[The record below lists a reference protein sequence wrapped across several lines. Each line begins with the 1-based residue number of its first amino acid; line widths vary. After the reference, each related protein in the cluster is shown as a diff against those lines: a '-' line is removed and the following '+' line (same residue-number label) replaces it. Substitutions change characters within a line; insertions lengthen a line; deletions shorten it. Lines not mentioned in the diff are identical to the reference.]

1 MVYKSHPDDVRI
13 FEAVFKTEAK
23 RFPMTPD
30 EILKVVHQRA
40 AATLNTSVVANPV
53 IRERVDYVCRCMSNR
68 AGVRLLMSCLLG
80 KLDKSHVDP
89 RKPYTEIGGSDS
101 FSGRTYDERYLT
113 KFINE
118 HRLPVNPTTAFL
130 TPTLRNIDHALTTD
144 RELVGRPRDLYKKTL
159 ALLDD
164 VALQRIA
171 ADVLFVETV
180 RVLLLLRDEKL
191 ARMASLLD
199 ALDRTEGALPLS
211 SEAIVTLVNQH
222 LACKNASR
230 LPVLVV
236 AAAYEAAG
244 MRLSERILPLNSH
257 NAADLQTGS
266 LGDVEICLM
275 DEDSIVTAYEMKMK
289 RVTQDDID
297 AAVTK
302 IARAPNRIQNYLFV
316 TTDVI
321 DPIVVAY
328 AATFYEK
335 TDGTEIAILD
345 CIGFLRH
352 FLHLFHR
359 IRADYL
365 NAYQALVLNEPDS
378 AVSQTLKEAFLAL
391 RQAAESGE

>member
-1 MVYKSHPDDVRI
+1 
-13 FEAVFKTEAK
+13 
-23 RFPMTPD
+23 MTPE
-30 EILKVVHQRA
+30 EILQAIHQRA
-40 AATLNTSVVANPV
+40 AATLNTSVIVEPV

-80 KLDKSHVDP
+80 KLDKPNVDP
-89 RKPYTEIGGSDS
+89 RKPYTEIGDADS
-101 FSGRTYDERYLT
+101 FSGRTYDEHYLT

-144 RELVGRPRDLYKKTL
+144 LELVGRPRDLYKKTL
-159 ALLDD
+159 ELLED
-164 VALQRIA
+164 VALNRIP
-171 ADVLFVETV
+171 ADELFVETV
-180 RVLLLLRDEKL
+180 RVLMLLRNEKL
-191 ARMASLLD
+191 ARMDSLLN
-199 ALDRTEGALPLS
+199 ALHRTEGALPLS
-211 SEAIVTLVNQH
+211 SESIVTLISQH

-236 AAAYEAAG
+236 AAAYVAAEA
-244 MRLSERILPLNSH
+244 RLSERMLPLKSH

-266 LGDVEICLM
+266 LGDVEICLIG
-275 DEDSIVTAYEMKMK
+275 EDSVVTAYEMKMK
-289 RVTQDDID
+289 RVTKDDID

-302 IARAPNRIQNYLFV
+302 IARAPNKIHNYLFV

-321 DPIVVAY
+321 DPIVAEH

-365 NAYQALVLNEPDS
+365 NAYQRLVLNEPDS

>member
-1 MVYKSHPDDVRI
+1 
-13 FEAVFKTEAK
+13 
-23 RFPMTPD
+23 MTP
-30 EILKVVHQRA
+30 EQILEGIQQRA
-40 AATLNTSVVANPV
+40 AASLDTSVITDSA
-53 IRERVDYVCRCMSNR
+53 IRDRVDYVCRCMSNR

-80 KLDKSHVDP
+80 RLDKPNVDP
-89 RKPYTEIGGSDS
+89 RKPYTEIGGADS

-130 TPTLRNIDHALTTD
+130 TPTLRNIDHPLTTD
-144 RELVGRPRDLYKKTL
+144 RELVGRPRDLYKK
-159 ALLDD
+159 ALELLED
-164 VALQRIA
+164 VALQRVA
-171 ADVLFVETV
+171 ADVLFTETV
-180 RVLLLLRDEKL
+180 RVLMLLRDEKL
-191 ARMASLLD
+191 ARMASLLG
-199 ALDRTEGALPLS
+199 ALERTEGALPLS
-211 SEAIVTLVNQH
+211 SDAIVTLINQH

-230 LPVLVV
+230 LPVLIV

-244 MRLSERILPLNSH
+244 VRLSESLLPLNSH

-275 DEDSIVTAYEMKMK
+275 GEDSVVTAYEMKMK

-302 IARAPNRIQNYLFV
+302 IARAQNRIHNYLFV

-321 DPIVVAY
+321 DPIVAEY
-328 AATFYEK
+328 AASFYEK

-365 NAYQALVLNEPDS
+365 NAYQTQLLNEPDS

-391 RQAAESGE
+391 RQVAESGE

>member
-1 MVYKSHPDDVRI
+1 MTAQQQTPEHILQTIHGR
-13 FEAVFKTEAK
+13 AVKTLTK
-23 RFPMTPD
+23 T
-30 EILKVVHQRA
+30 
-40 AATLNTSVVANPV
+40 V
-53 IRERVDYVCRCMSNR
+53 IRDVKMRARVDYVCRCMSNR

-80 KLDKSHVDP
+80 RLHNPQVDP
-89 RKPYTEIGGSDS
+89 RKPYTEIGGDDS
-101 FSGRTYDERYLT
+101 FSGRTYDEHFLT
-113 KFINE
+113 QFIHE

-130 TPTLRNIDHALTTD
+130 TPTLRNIDHPLTTD
-144 RELVGRPRDLYKKTL
+144 RPLVGRPRDLYQKTL
-159 ALLDD
+159 ELLED
-164 VALQRIA
+164 VAEQRIA

-191 ARMASLLD
+191 ARMASLLG
-199 ALDRTEGALPLS
+199 ALERTDGALPLS
-211 SEAIVTLVNQH
+211 SEAIVTLINQH

-244 MRLSERILPLNSH
+244 TWLAESMLPLNSH

-266 LGDVEICLM
+266 LGDVEICLVG
-275 DEDSIVTAYEMKMK
+275 DDSVVTAYEMKMK

-302 IARAPNRIQNYLFV
+302 IARASKRIHNYLFV
-316 TTDVI
+316 TTDAI
-321 DPIVVAY
+321 DPIVAEY

-345 CIGFLRH
+345 CVGFLRH

-359 IRADYL
+359 IRSDYL

-378 AVSQTLKEAFLAL
+378 AVSQALKEAFLAL
-391 RQAAESGE
+391 RQSAESGE